1 MATQW
6 TGGMVAGNV
15 LTAAQLNTIGA
26 AWETWTPA
34 LTGSTTNPNIGSTGT
49 INGRYGRINKTYY
62 GIGSFSFGGT
72 GINAGSGFYF
82 VSLPATAQAA
92 GPITGGW
99 YAYDASLDTVAT
111 GVMALDST
119 SRMAFYRDGTGG
131 SVFLVAATVPWT
143 WASGDVMRWQFQYE
157 AA

>member
-1 MATQW
+1 MATQY
-6 TGGMVAGNV
+6 TAGLSAGQV
-15 LTAAQLNTIGA
+15 LTAATMNSIGA

-49 INGRYGRINKTYY
+49 ITGRYGRINKTYY
-62 GIGSFSFGGT
+62 GIASFNFGGT
-72 GINAGSGFYF
+72 GISAGSGFYF

-99 YAYDASLDTVAT
+99 YAYDSSADTIAT
-111 GVMALDST
+111 GIMALDNT
-119 SRMAFYRDGTGG
+119 SRMAFYRNGVGG
-131 SVFLVAATVPWT
+131 GVFLVAATVPWT
-143 WASGDVMRWQFQYE
+143 WASGDFMRWQFQYE